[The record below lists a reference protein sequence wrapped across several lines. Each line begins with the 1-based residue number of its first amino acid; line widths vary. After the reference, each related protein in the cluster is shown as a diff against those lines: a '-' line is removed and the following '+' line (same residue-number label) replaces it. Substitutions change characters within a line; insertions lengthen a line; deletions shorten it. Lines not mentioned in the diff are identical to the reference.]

1 MFFTL
6 FLIKF
11 CTFFILFFCG
21 CVISARNPAHSA
33 FSLVVVFLLNACI
46 LFLLNIKFLAFTL
59 IILYAGA
66 VSILFLFIIFT
77 MNMKEKDQ
85 DLSILNYCI
94 IYITTLKL
102 FLLCME
108 SKSFLLYNLNVV
120 FFNLKTFEVLPVR
133 LQETDTTDLYLIG
146 WLFYEKFY
154 LIFVFIGIILFAAM
168 LAIILL
174 IKPFLPQALSNKSL
188 QTKI

>member
-11 CTFFILFFCG
+11 LTFFTLFFCG
-21 CVISARNPAHSA
+21 CVISSRNPAHSA
-33 FSLVVVFLLNACI
+33 FSLVMVFLLNACI

-77 MNMKEKDQ
+77 MNMKEKEQ
-85 DLSILNYCI
+85 DLSTINYFI
-94 IYITTLKL
+94 IYSTTFKL
-102 FLLCME
+102 FLVSIE
-108 SKSFLLYNLNVV
+108 SKNFLLYKINNI
-120 FFNLKTFEVLPVR
+120 FFNLKSLDDLGAR
-133 LQETDTTDLYLIG
+133 LYDTDVTDLYLIG

-154 LIFVFIGIILFAAM
+154 IIFIFIGIILFAAM

-174 IKPFLPQALSNKSL
+174 IKPFLPQGLSFK
-188 QTKI
+188 KC